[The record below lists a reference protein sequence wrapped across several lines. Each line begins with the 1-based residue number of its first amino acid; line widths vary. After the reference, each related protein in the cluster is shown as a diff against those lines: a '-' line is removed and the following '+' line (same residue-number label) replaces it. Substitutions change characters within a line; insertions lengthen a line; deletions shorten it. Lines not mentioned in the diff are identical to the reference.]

1 MVKHWALLLW
11 NQIFTMSQKFVWCLL
26 HWYTTG
32 VKSVHSQWLAINI
45 GKLPFPWN
53 AQFSFLKSIILFL
66 SCRFEDIS
74 QVSMPRE
81 NIFELTAEHK
91 TYKVYTP
98 KVIFNWTD
106 LFHHV
111 RSCCA
116 LKQGSKTL
124 VDMCMCFKVT
134 WSTSNFMIPISKFS
148 FKLYCQSASVNL
160 HYIRLACLR
169 TCCLGHILQG

>member
-1 MVKHWALLLW
+1 MWSQDGLALGLLLRLYTQYCYCETKSLLW
-11 NQIFTMSQKFVWCLL
+11 VKNPGVWCLL
-26 HWYTTG
+26 RWYTTG

-106 LFHHV
+106 LFHQV

-124 VDMCMCFKVT
+124 VDMCMCFKVI
-134 WSTSNFMIPISKFS
+134 WSTSNFMIPIYF
-148 FKLYCQSASVNL
+148 
-160 HYIRLACLR
+160 
-169 TCCLGHILQG
+169 